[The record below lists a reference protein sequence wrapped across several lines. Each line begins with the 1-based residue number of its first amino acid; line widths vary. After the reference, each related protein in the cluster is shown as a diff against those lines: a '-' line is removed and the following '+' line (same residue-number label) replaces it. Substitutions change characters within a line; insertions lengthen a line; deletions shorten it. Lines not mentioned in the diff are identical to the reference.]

1 MNVASPYLLFLFLM
15 LGASFGSNAQLY
27 REGEKYRAGIKAGIA
42 WTTLSGDALQSKGK
56 SGFHTGLY
64 YRQQIGSNKK
74 NHLLSEGDV
83 AFRGARYDYGIDRL
97 DRINLVVVE
106 TPVQWL
112 RTLKRNGENSINLL
126 LGASPSAIIH
136 TEAFAR
142 DEIVP
147 RTLNLPVRWF
157 NATAIT
163 GIHLDTY
170 YVGLQL
176 ALKYSIRNI
185 WTDNPQFEY
194 GLLPNPAAGRA
205 LNPLNI
211 EFAVYF

>member
-1 MNVASPYLLFLFLM
+1 MKPLRIVLFMFIFLC
-15 LGASFGSNAQLY
+15 GSFYSHAQLY

-42 WTTLSGDALQSKGK
+42 WTTLSGDALKSFGK
-56 SGFHTGLY
+56 TGFHTGLY
-64 YRQQIGSNKK
+64 YRQQMGTNKM
-74 NHLLSEGDV
+74 NHLLTEGNV

-106 TPVQWL
+106 TPLQWL
-112 RTLKRNGENSINLL
+112 RTMKKNGDNSWNLL
-126 LGASPSAIIH
+126 LGAAPSAIIH

-147 RTLNLPVRWF
+147 RTLNLPVQWF
-157 NATAIT
+157 NATTIA
-163 GIHLDTY
+163 GVHLDTY

-176 ALKYSIRNI
+176 AVKYSLRNI
-185 WTDNPQFEY
+185 WTDHPVFEY
-194 GLLPNPAAGRA
+194 GLLPNPASGKA
-205 LNPLNI
+205 LNPLSI

>member
-1 MNVASPYLLFLFLM
+1 MKSIVRLCFLILFLSIHFRTR
-15 LGASFGSNAQLY
+15 AQLY
-27 REGEKYRAGIKAGIA
+27 KEGEKFRAGIKAGLA
-42 WTTLSGDALQSKGK
+42 WTTLSGDALESKGK

-64 YRQQIGSNKK
+64 YRQQLGTGKK
-74 NHLLSEGDV
+74 NHLLTEGNV

-97 DRINLVVVE
+97 ERINLVAVE

-112 RTLKRNGENSINLL
+112 RTLKKQEENAWNLI
-126 LGASPSAIIH
+126 LGAAPSAIIH

-147 RTLNLPVRWF
+147 RTLNLPVQWF
-157 NATAIT
+157 NATAIA
-163 GIHLDTY
+163 GVHLDTY

-176 ALKYSIRNI
+176 AVKYSLRNI
-185 WTDNPQFEY
+185 WTETPEFEY
-194 GLLPNPAAGRA
+194 GLLPNPQPGRV
-205 LNPLNI
+205 LNPLNV